1 VYIEDV
7 KFVFKKTTYTKTNT
21 LLITGKELVL
31 KIDAVK
37 YMSMF
42 MSHQQNTAQNH
53 NIKIANKCLEN
64 ETKFKHLG
72 MTLTTETQL

>member
-42 MSHQQNTAQNH
+42 MSHQENTAQ
-53 NIKIANKCLEN
+53 KS
-64 ETKFKHLG
+64 
-72 MTLTTETQL
+72 